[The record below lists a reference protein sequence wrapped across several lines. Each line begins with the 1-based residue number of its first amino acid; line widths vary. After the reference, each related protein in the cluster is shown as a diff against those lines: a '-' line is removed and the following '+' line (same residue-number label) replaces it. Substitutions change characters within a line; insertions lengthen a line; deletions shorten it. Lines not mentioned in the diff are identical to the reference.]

1 LRIAIVSLIVY
12 LKRNLH
18 TSSFPGITW
27 FAYIGVCLIFAPC
40 LLSANTHKKHI
51 HVYLEARAAGLLPS
65 DILSD
70 TTKSVKKPGPDDK
83 KKIKEIAKAKKQPKP
98 EKIEPEN
105 SGKQR
110 SKRQR
115 RPEGMERP
123 PEIPRRNGN

>member
-1 LRIAIVSLIVY
+1 LLIDDY

-18 TSSFPGITW
+18 NSSFPGITW

-40 LLSANTHKKHI
+40 LLSAKTHQKHI
-51 HVYLEARAAGLLPS
+51 YVYSEIRSAGFSSP

-70 TTKSVKKPGPDDK
+70 TTKSVKKPEPDDK

-98 EKIEPEN
+98 EKIEPGN
-105 SGKQR
+105 SGKPR
-110 SKRQR
+110 PKRQR

>member
-1 LRIAIVSLIVY
+1 LLIVDY
-12 LKRNLH
+12 LKINLH
-18 TSSFPGITW
+18 NSSFPGITW

-40 LLSANTHKKHI
+40 VLSANTHKKHI
-51 HVYLEARAAGLLPS
+51 HVHLEFRVVGHLPS

-70 TTKSVKKPGPDDK
+70 TTKSLKKPESDDK

-98 EKIEPEN
+98 EKIDPEN
-105 SGKQR
+105 SAKPR
-110 SKRQR
+110 PKRQR